1 RAAVKDLVLTLR
13 RIELAVAGGRS
24 EEAVAEYASF
34 ARLATFDVPQA
45 LKRAEPGTLF
55 NPSVHDAYYRALG
68 AMLQSADKSRPRSRR
83 VGGASREPGLYYFWR
98 QRRADVPCFSRHFGP
113 GPRM

>member
-1 RAAVKDLVLTLR
+1 VTPALTLPASLTAARTFRAARASVKDLVLSLR

-45 LKRAEPGTLF
+45 LKRAEPWTLF

-68 AMLQSADKSRPRSRR
+68 AMLQSADKS
-83 VGGASREPGLYYFWR
+83 L
-98 QRRADVPCFSRHFGP
+98 H
-113 GPRM
+113 